1 MRAEPSAPADLRKR
15 HTFGTKIDL
24 RSRYTYGDGY
34 RHRHHVSRKTQIT
47 LGDRQH
53 AFLVGEKLRT
63 GLPMAELIRR
73 AVDKVY
79 RPHLRPRVSG
89 VELSVG
95 LWRRPDAAVVGRR
108 PEVSRRDVP
117 E

>member
-1 MRAEPSAPADLRKR
+1 M
-15 HTFGTKIDL
+15 
-24 RSRYTYGDGY
+24 SRYTYGDGY
-34 RHRHHVSRKTQIT
+34 RHRHRVSRKTQIT
-47 LGDRQH
+47 LTDRQH
-53 AFLVGEKLRT
+53 AFLADEKLRT

-79 RPHLRPRVSG
+79 RPHDRPRVPG

-95 LWRRPDAAVVGRR
+95 IWRRPDAAVVGRR
-108 PEVSRRDVP
+108 SEVGRGSVR